1 MDLWYEEHFDELQ
14 QKIITEFTYLFHKYE
29 KKGKNIYAVSIK
41 ANEDC
46 IFTQIY
52 ITYLESLKKQH
63 YQRKWLPEKW
73 IFSVDDGIFAD
84 DFLDDFTKKIKKYYG
99 ENIVPKYQINGNI
112 EKEVNDNINFFI
124 AAMKAAKAQL
134 IKELDAKINDIVF
147 ILTVDEHPDIASRSA
162 IEINAPSV
170 MLQEFID
177 FKNNSND

>member
-29 KKGKNIYAVSIK
+29 KKGKNIYAMSISADK
-41 ANEDC
+41 EC
-46 IFTQIY
+46 VVTTTSVTFF
-52 ITYLESLKKQH
+52 ESLKKQH
-63 YQRKWLPEKW
+63 YDRKWLPEKW
-73 IFSVDDGIFAD
+73 IFSINDGIFLDMFEDEFKGKIVDYYWEDVMLRIRQGAD
-84 DFLDDFTKKIKKYYG
+84 R
-99 ENIVPKYQINGNI
+99 ESEI
-112 EKEVNDNINFFI
+112 EKNIQFFI